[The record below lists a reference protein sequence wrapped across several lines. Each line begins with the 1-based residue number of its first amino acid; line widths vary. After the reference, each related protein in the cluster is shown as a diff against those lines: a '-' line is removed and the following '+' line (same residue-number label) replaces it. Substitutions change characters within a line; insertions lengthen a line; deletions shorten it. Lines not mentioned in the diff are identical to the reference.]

1 MLKVIYD
8 LSQFN
13 PSTQPLVTIGTF
25 DGVHAGHK
33 QVIQRLVENAQE
45 QNVESMLITFEPH
58 PREALGLGKIAL
70 LSLLEEKIKL
80 LESTDLDF
88 LLVLPFTHE
97 FSQLTAMDFIHE
109 YLVKRMNISGI
120 ILGYDHKFGNKREGS
135 IELLKEEL
143 LPLGIGVEEIPAQA
157 VDSIIVSST
166 KIRNALTLGNPEEAN
181 RLLGYNYAFEGKVV
195 HGLKNGRMLGYP
207 TANLQPTSPSKLIPG
222 KGVYAVQCFVHEM
235 VYKGMMNI
243 GMRPT
248 LDGLQEVI
256 EVHFLD
262 FNSDIYGATVRVEL
276 HERIRDEQK
285 FKGLTE
291 LKEQLARD
299 EKHVRSTFLLS

>member
-1 MLKVIYD
+1 MLQVIYD

-97 FSQLTAMDFIHE
+97 FSQLTAVDFIHE
-109 YLVKRMNISGI
+109 YLV
-120 ILGYDHKFGNKREGS
+120 
-135 IELLKEEL
+135 
-143 LPLGIGVEEIPAQA
+143 
-157 VDSIIVSST
+157 
-166 KIRNALTLGNPEEAN
+166 
-181 RLLGYNYAFEGKVV
+181 
-195 HGLKNGRMLGYP
+195 
-207 TANLQPTSPSKLIPG
+207 
-222 KGVYAVQCFVHEM
+222 
-235 VYKGMMNI
+235 
-243 GMRPT
+243 
-248 LDGLQEVI
+248 
-256 EVHFLD
+256 
-262 FNSDIYGATVRVEL
+262 
-276 HERIRDEQK
+276 
-285 FKGLTE
+285 
-291 LKEQLARD
+291 
-299 EKHVRSTFLLS
+299 